1 MKELVGAFNQEKALV
16 GAFSVIVKTGGALQ
30 STSADPSSPW
40 WCVWRCPGRG
50 AGRGRAPGS
59 ASRPWWAPAPAA
71 TAWTRARPAPPAR
84 TRSGWRLWGRVVI
97 YNIYTHTGGCC
108 PSPDFTHD
116 VQQSLLKQHCA
127 EIDIE
132 TATARTPAA
141 TCPHKHTA
149 AHRHQHRHPGAS
161 NLLSTS
167 S

>member
-1 MKELVGAFNQEKALV
+1 M
-16 GAFSVIVKTGGALQ
+16 IVKTGCGTDGALH
-30 STSADPSSPW
+30 STSADPAELTLMVCMTMSRTGCWPRKSSRICFPSL
-40 WCVWRCPGRG
+40 VSTSSRG
-50 AGRGRAPGS
+50 DRLDTSTP
-59 ASRPWWAPAPAA
+59 RP
-71 TAWTRARPAPPAR
+71 ARPYEVRMAALGKGGYLR
-84 TRSGWRLWGRVVI
+84 

-149 AHRHQHRHPGAS
+149 AHRHQPRHPGTS